1 MFVTSSVLF
10 GSGSLGKSGNDG
22 RFFRPPPPHRNLL
35 RKELPLSPAFLNTK
49 ITTSYDIKGISGKMA
64 KNNTHL
70 QQITH

>member
-35 RKELPLSPAFLNTK
+35 RKELPLSPAFLNTT
-49 ITTSYDIKGISGKMA
+49 ITTSYDNNGILGKTA
-64 KNNTHL
+64 KNSTHL
-70 QQITH
+70 QQIIH

>member
-10 GSGSLGKSGNDG
+10 GSGSLGKSGSDG

-35 RKELPLSPAFLNTK
+35 RKELPLSPAFLNTT
-49 ITTSYDIKGISGKMA
+49 ITTSYDIDGISGKMA
-64 KNNTHL
+64 KNSAHL